1 MSEFLDS
8 LPSAGQMFKLIVF
21 LIMALI
27 VLGLVAALVKAML
40 PILFLAAIVA
50 GGYYLFNKWQENNR

>member
-1 MSEFLDS
+1 MNEFLDS
-8 LPSAGQMFKLIVF
+8 LPSVSQMFKLMVF

-40 PILFLAAIVA
+40 PILFLAAIVV